1 MDALAARREALAG
14 TSGLDPRL
22 VVLTDPASPAAEQF
36 RMLHLRL
43 ERGRGGKPLGVTAL
57 TSALAGEGKSL
68 TVANLAL
75 WAARRG
81 RRTAVIDGDLRRP
94 KLAELFGVEEGPGLG
109 GILADGV
116 RLEDAVRAGPGGL
129 SVIPAGGERDP
140 AELLGGPGF
149 RALLDRLRAAYEEV
163 YVDLP
168 PALAFADAAAVAG
181 AADGVIVVVQS
192 GRTPAETVN
201 QAIEVLA
208 GCPVVGLV
216 LTGHDGGAATYRS
229 EASRR

>member
-14 TSGLDPRL
+14 TSGIDPRL
-22 VVLTDPASPAAEQF
+22 VVLADPAGPAAEGF

-43 ERGRGGKPLGVTAL
+43 ERSRAGKPLGVTAL
-57 TSALAGEGKSL
+57 TSALAGEGKSV

-81 RRTAVIDGDLRRP
+81 RRAVVVDGDLRRP
-94 KLAELFGVEEGPGLG
+94 KLAELFGVEEGPGLA
-109 GILADGV
+109 GILADGA
-116 RLEDAVRAGPGGL
+116 RLDDAIRHGPAGL
-129 SVIPAGGERDP
+129 AVIPAGGERDP
-140 AELLGGPGF
+140 AELLGGPAF

-181 AADGVIVVVQS
+181 AADAVVVVVQS

-201 QAIEVLA
+201 QAIATLD
-208 GCPVVGLV
+208 GCPVVGCV
-216 LTGHDGGAATYRS
+216 LTGFDGGAAGYRS